1 MGEMVVVLDDDDA
14 MFDEVSKPLE
24 DAGYLVLPLSTAEG
38 LVNELKE
45 TQAAALLLDL
55 QTEALTAGL
64 EVLTQI
70 EQDDELGSLSV
81 LVYSAD
87 ARQLQ
92 EVAPRLRARGYGVL
106 PKPLDIDEVLR
117 WLRECIGGA
126 PR

>member
-1 MGEMVVVLDDDDA
+1 MSHMVVVLDDDDA

-55 QTEALTAGL
+55 QTDAPAAGL

-87 ARQLQ
+87 ALQLQ
-92 EVAPRLRARGYGVL
+92 ELSPRFRARGYGVL
-106 PKPLDIDEVLR
+106 RKPLDMDEVLR
-117 WLRECIGGA
+117 WLHECIGGA
-126 PR
+126 